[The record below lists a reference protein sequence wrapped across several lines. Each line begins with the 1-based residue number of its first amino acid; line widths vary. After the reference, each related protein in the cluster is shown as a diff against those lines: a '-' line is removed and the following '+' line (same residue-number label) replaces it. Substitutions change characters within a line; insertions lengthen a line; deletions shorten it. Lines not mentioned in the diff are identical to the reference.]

1 MLLQENAEPL
11 AQTASIV
18 HTDTVTSTTEKSTDL
33 VSNGGSITASADKE
47 ITQPAEEPRQSY
59 PPPTTTGDNT
69 IPTSSNTDT
78 TASSDD
84 SSSVPAAK
92 PQGKA
97 PVKRY
102 HSFSSAEARLSMTES
117 GSSSQL
123 SVQTLERHGG
133 HLHRKHE
140 MDSATKRA
148 SSR

>member
-1 MLLQENAEPL
+1 MY
-11 AQTASIV
+11 
-18 HTDTVTSTTEKSTDL
+18 TTEKNIDL
-33 VSNGGSITASADKE
+33 VSNSGSITVSADKE
-47 ITQPAEEPRQSY
+47 ITQMPEEPRQSS
-59 PPPTTTGDNT
+59 PPPTTTDDNT
-69 IPTSSNTDT
+69 IPTSSNADT
-78 TASSDD
+78 TANSDD
-84 SSSVPAAK
+84 SSNVPAAK

-102 HSFSSAEARLSMTES
+102 HSFSSAEARLSMTGMTES